1 MSCPSSSR
9 CNCSHPTARLFATV
23 HREFHSTPLRLSW
36 GARDH
41 GLQLMCRASATASAP
56 YIADGD
62 DESPALHT
70 RRKAATLRPRMQRA
84 SPAHPPPSPLSSS
97 QQQLPQQQQQLRQQ
111 LLLRTQDSGAGV
123 DPRVG
128 PAVGHEP
135 TRPRSAELNG
145 VTSGGEAKM
154 AYGANSNLIA
164 PALGRQMEQQQQ
176 THPQWS
182 RGAGGGRVLQ
192 PRHTGFAL
200 KTGLA
205 LTWLGTNSG
214 TPTLERNVSCTLVRL
229 PGAIQMVDC
238 GEGTHRQ
245 LLALEGSLD
254 LAEIDGIF
262 ITHLHGDHC
271 FGVAAALAVL
281 DRAKAA
287 GQPDPARRRHHLY
300 GPPGLAELVRVSMVS
315 TGLTQRLELP
325 ILVSELVSSPA
336 VAHPPQPLAL
346 AGGQRQRQQR
356 RRQLN
361 EDPND
366 AGRGCTGASGGV
378 QVLLQRVAARR
389 VQDAPELTAA
399 VQAVQPRVA
408 ALEEIW
414 SPPRYPPY
422 GQYGRGGSYNESD
435 SDVELNGSTDEDF
448 DDTAASGGGGSGGP
462 GGAATPFRQSFVAAE
477 GLFWELPGCAG
488 VRVRAAQLQHRVPCW
503 GYVFTEAVPYEEGMR
518 RRKVVVL
525 GDTVSSKPIAP
536 LAAGCDVIS
545 HEATFAR
552 GMEGKAR
559 IAQHSTGWM
568 AGAFAAAVGARN
580 LVLTHFSAR
589 YREGPREV
597 DFERSSRAT
606 GHQELE
612 AQSWAVAGLLKE
624 AVAAYGRAEH
634 LFAATD
640 FYTHHVPPRPLA
652 ASAGGGGG
660 GGGGVVASRR

>member
-1 MSCPSSSR
+1 MLPLPNWK
-9 CNCSHPTARLFATV
+9 NCSVNSYLSSIKRSCSHTTAHLLATV
-23 HREFHSTPLRLSW
+23 HQEIYSTPLRLSSR
-36 GARDH
+36 ARDH
-41 GLQLMCRASATASAP
+41 GKRLRGPASTTASLP
-56 YIADGD
+56 SVTDADEG
-62 DESPALHT
+62 SPALNSS
-70 RRKAATLRPRMQRA
+70 RKAATLRPRLQRA
-84 SPAHPPPSPLSSS
+84 SPASPHTPSSRLSTSP
-97 QQQLPQQQQQLRQQ
+97 PQQQQQA
-111 LLLRTQDSGAGV
+111 LLRTGAGV
-123 DPRVG
+123 GPRVG
-128 PAVGHEP
+128 LAVP
-135 TRPRSAELNG
+135 RPRSAEING
-145 VTSGGEAKM
+145 ATPGEEVKS
-154 AYGANSNLIA
+154 AYGANNRQMT
-164 PALGRQMEQQQQ
+164 PALGRQLQQ
-176 THPQWS
+176 TGNGAAG
-182 RGAGGGRVLQ
+182 RGMLQ
-192 PRHTGFAL
+192 PRHTGFEL

-229 PGAIQMVDC
+229 PGAVQMVDC

-245 LLALEGSLD
+245 LLALEKSMD

-287 GQPDPARRRHHLY
+287 GQSDPARRRHHLY
-300 GPPGLAELVRVSMVS
+300 GPPGLSELVRVSMVS

-325 ILVSELVSSPA
+325 ILVSELVTSPA
-336 VAHPPQPLAL
+336 AAHPPQPLAL
-346 AGGQRQRQQR
+346 ARMQRQQR
-356 RRQLN
+356 RRQPN
-361 EDPND
+361 DEPND
-366 AGRGCTGASGGV
+366 AGRGGAGDGDGGV
-378 QVLLQRVAARR
+378 EVLLQRVAARR

-414 SPPRYPPY
+414 SPPRYPPFGQY
-422 GQYGRGGSYNESD
+422 GQYGRGGPYNESD
-435 SDVELNGSTDEDF
+435 NEIELSSSGDEDN
-448 DDTAASGGGGSGGP
+448 DDIAANGGGGSGGP

-503 GYVFTEAVPYEEGMR
+503 GYVFTEAMPYEEGMR

-597 DFERSSRAT
+597 DLDRSSRNS
-606 GHQELE
+606 GHQEVE

-624 AVAAYGRAEH
+624 AVATYGRPEH

-652 ASAGGGGG
+652 ASGGLGDGIG
-660 GGGGVVASRR
+660 FGASRR